1 MVCLATLNRTGNPS
15 SWSAF
20 GSSAQVAP
28 NVLSD
33 TSTQRL
39 SQWIEDCV
47 ANHSSCNSLTQRAKP
62 ARLLKVERTTN
73 TADPTITLISTDQE
87 DEYKYVALSHYWA
100 CSKPIKTTSLN
111 IHERYGGIQWGDMSE
126 VFQDTIRL
134 SLRLNIS
141 YIWIDSLCIIQG
153 DETDWLAESPKMSAI
168 YQNAYVVFAAHGD
181 TLALEKEEKRCTN
194 EGITDSIA
202 SFGDT
207 DVIVRQSLS
216 HDNFVNPVD
225 DIDCWFGRAWCFQE
239 RLFSSRILHF
249 GSRQEEICFEC
260 NEHARCECG
269 GMAHVAQNGSD
280 STWNHQKA
288 HFARTLKKSETL
300 QSEERMQLVWKNY
313 NALCETFTY
322 QGLTH
327 PADTLV
333 ALSSLIDRVSPC
345 LGEYFAGLWKY
356 NILVGLQWESV
367 DGQDS
372 QRHTSHVAPS
382 FSWASRSGPIVWYIS
397 DMYLTPDPDNCAFAE
412 VLDIRCESTPRSS
425 FGRYLS
431 GYIKL
436 RGYITTMRF
445 EDIHGC
451 YSLGRLRIFKE
462 TASNEIEGRESR
474 SKLNFDNTS
483 EASDSQHGRQREED
497 CCWVCMDA
505 VEDMLEARA
514 KTVTCLDIM
523 RDKVPEGSRAYI
535 SALILW
541 PVPSQAGHFRR
552 IGFST
557 MTPEFFQ
564 DAELADVTIM

>member
-1 MVCLATLNRTGNPS
+1 MVWLAVLNRTGNPS
-15 SWSAF
+15 PWSVF
-20 GSSAQVAP
+20 GSSAHVAP

-33 TSTQRL
+33 ISAQRL
-39 SQWIEDCV
+39 SQWFEDCI
-47 ANHSSCNSLTQRAKP
+47 ANHPSCNSFTQRAKP
-62 ARLLKVERTTN
+62 ARLLRVERTTD
-73 TADPTITLISTDQE
+73 TADPTATLISTNHE
-87 DEYKYVALSHYWA
+87 DEYKYAALSHYWA

-111 IHERYGGIQWGDMSE
+111 VHERFGGIPWGDLSE
-126 VFQDTIRL
+126 VFQDAIRV
-134 SLRLNIS
+134 SLRLDIE

-168 YQNAYVVFAAHGD
+168 YQNAYVVFAAHGS
-181 TLALEKEEKRCTN
+181 TLALEKEEKRCN
-194 EGITDSIA
+194 HKGLTDRIA
-202 SFGDT
+202 NFGDT
-207 DVIVRQSLS
+207 DVIVRQSLN
-216 HDNFVNPVD
+216 HDNFVNPAD
-225 DIDCWFGRAWCFQE
+225 DINCWFGRAWCFQE

-249 GSRQEEICFEC
+249 GSTQEEIVFEC
-260 NEHARCECG
+260 NAHARCECG
-269 GMAHVAQNGSD
+269 GMAHVTQDGDD

-288 HFARTLKKSETL
+288 HVSRTLEKSEAL
-300 QSEERMQLVWKNY
+300 QSEERMQLVWRTY
-313 NALCETFTY
+313 NALCETFTS

-333 ALSSLIDRVSPC
+333 ALSSLVDMVSPC

-367 DGQDS
+367 DGRGS
-372 QRHTSHVAPS
+372 NRHPAYVAPS

-397 DMYLTPDPDNCAFAE
+397 DTYLTPNPDKCTSAE
-412 VLDIRCESTPRSS
+412 VLDIRCESTPGSS

-431 GYIKL
+431 GYIRL
-436 RGYITTMRF
+436 RGYTTTMQF
-445 EDIHGC
+445 EDIPGC
-451 YSLGRLRIFKE
+451 DSLGRLKIFKE
-462 TASNEIEGRESR
+462 TAPDDE
-474 SKLNFDNTS
+474 TS
-483 EASDSQHGRQREED
+483 ETSNVKRGRRRKEG

-505 VEDMLEARA
+505 IEDMLEARA

-564 DAELADVTIM
+564 DAELADVTIV